1 MTKSIPVT
9 MSFIPYG
16 ITTLQECSFTNYAS
30 CVDWGFMM
38 DAVKPYLAKE
48 MDIMFQETF
57 GPFEPK
63 LLF

>member
-1 MTKSIPVT
+1 
-9 MSFIPYG
+9 
-16 ITTLQECSFTNYAS
+16 
-30 CVDWGFMM
+30 M

-57 GPFEPK
+57 GPFELK